1 MTVESFH
8 PALDKIGVRRSFN
21 TSTETYDRASALQKY
36 AGKQLL
42 ERLEMMKTNPLR
54 ILDLGSGPGLFSREL
69 ARMYARARIIQ
80 LDIADRMLMTSR
92 RHDPRFFS
100 RHSYV
105 CADGEHLPLAP
116 AAIDLVYSNLM
127 LQWSQDPDRLFRELS
142 AALRP
147 DGLLV
152 FATLGPD
159 TLRELRDSWAA
170 VDDQAHVHTFIDMH
184 DLGDALIRAGFSDP
198 VMEVEMVT
206 LSYSNL
212 SALVNDLKGLGAS
225 NINRDRR
232 RTLTG
237 KSRYLQ
243 MEAEYEKRRDNGMLP
258 ASYELIYGH
267 AWLADD
273 AGRAH
278 HAESGQASISLEQIR
293 QLLKKPR
300 V

>member
-1 MTVESFH
+1 MTVESFR
-8 PALDKIGVRRSFN
+8 PALDKVGVRRSFN

-36 AGKQLL
+36 AGNQLL
-42 ERLEMMKTNPLR
+42 ERLVLMKTSPLR

-69 ARMYARARIIQ
+69 ARMYRRARIIQ
-80 LDIADRMLMTSR
+80 LDIADRMLKTSR
-92 RHDPRFFS
+92 QHDSRFFS
-100 RHSYV
+100 RQTYL

-116 AAIDLVYSNLM
+116 ATIDLVYSNLM
-127 LQWSQDPDRLFRELS
+127 LQWSQDPDRLFRELA

-147 DGLLV
+147 DGLVV

-159 TLRELRDSWAA
+159 TLKELRDSWAA
-170 VDDQAHVHTFIDMH
+170 VDDHAHVHTFIDMH

-212 SALVNDLKGLGAS
+212 SVLVNDLKGLGAH

-243 MEAEYEKRRDNGMLP
+243 MEAGYEKLRDNGMLP

-267 AWLADD
+267 AWLADN

-278 HAESGQASISLEQIR
+278 NAESGQVSISLEQIR
-293 QLLKKPR
+293 QLLKNPR

>member
-1 MTVESFH
+1 M
-8 PALDKIGVRRSFN
+8 
-21 TSTETYDRASALQKY
+21 
-36 AGKQLL
+36 
-42 ERLEMMKTNPLR
+42 
-54 ILDLGSGPGLFSREL
+54 
-69 ARMYARARIIQ
+69 
-80 LDIADRMLMTSR
+80 
-92 RHDPRFFS
+92 
-100 RHSYV
+100 
-105 CADGEHLPLAP
+105 
-116 AAIDLVYSNLM
+116 
-127 LQWSQDPDRLFRELS
+127 
-142 AALRP
+142 
-147 DGLLV
+147 
-152 FATLGPD
+152 
-159 TLRELRDSWAA
+159 RDSWAA

-225 NINRDRR
+225 NINQDRR

-243 MEAEYEKRRDNGMLP
+243 MEAEYEKRRNNGMLP